1 MQGHQVLAQRYAS
14 SPCIPIV
21 DWESRVLDYE
31 PNACARGS
39 CQSTAVSGLSWA
51 LVAGE
56 PSSRTCFQSTAIGER
71 LSAVPAVGLEGPGV
85 QTTRG
90 NLSPLLSFVF
100 PACSHIRP
108 FSSLGCSLHSNVL
121 AAYYESEQLKMAGS
135 MPMAADTKVPTKETV
150 PGGLGAEERALL
162 GDDP

>member
-1 MQGHQVLAQRYAS
+1 MLAQRYAS

-21 DWESRVLDYE
+21 DWESRALDYE
-31 PNACARGS
+31 LNPFARGS

-56 PSSRTCFQSTAIGER
+56 QSSRTCFQSTAIGER

-90 NLSPLLSFVF
+90 NLSLLRFFVF
-100 PACSHIRP
+100 AACSHIRP
-108 FSSLGCSLHSNVL
+108 FSSLVCSFHSSGPTAYNVL
-121 AAYYESEQLKMAGS
+121 EQLKMVGS
-135 MPMAADTKVPTKETV
+135 MPVAACIEVPAKETV

-162 GDDP
+162 GDGP